1 MNYQDFITN
10 VINHFEAQFGDD
22 TTVQLQ
28 TIAKNNGTF
37 LDALV
42 ITNTNINIS
51 PTIYLNPYYH
61 RLLDGVSFEDI
72 CTDILDTYQSHMP
85 KESIDISFFTDFD
98 QVKERIIYK
107 LVNFEQN
114 QDLLVQIPHFR
125 YLDFAITFHCLLN
138 SSSEDYA
145 TIQIYNK
152 HLDYW
157 GITAS
162 ELYELAKNNTPILL
176 QPHLENMIHLI
187 SHLLPDDADTDELC
201 PMYILSNQSRLNG
214 ASCILYDGL
223 LQSISD
229 QFEKDLVVIP
239 SSIHE
244 MLLIPIE
251 SADSLDEYTSMIQ
264 EVNETQLT
272 DEEVLSDHAYFFS
285 RKHGV
290 LSETL
295 LSECMESTSYL
306 C

>member
-10 VINHFEAQFGDD
+10 VINHFEAQFDDD

-42 ITNTNINIS
+42 ITNSSINIS

-72 CTDILDTYQSHMP
+72 CDDILDTYQAHMP

-98 QVKERIIYK
+98 QVRERIIYK
-107 LVNFEQN
+107 LVNYKQN
-114 QDLLVQIPHFR
+114 QDLLDKIPHYR

-157 GITAS
+157 GIS
-162 ELYELAKNNTPILL
+162 DNELYELAKANTPKLL
-176 QPHLENMIHLI
+176 PPRLENMINII
-187 SHLLPDDADTDELC
+187 SHLLPEDCEEDELC

-229 QFEKDLVVIP
+229 RFDKDLVVIP

-244 MLLIPIE
+244 TLLLPIE
-251 SADSLDEYTSMIQ
+251 GIDSLDEYTAMIK

-285 RKHGV
+285 REQGILTERI
-290 LSETL
+290 LSK
-295 LSECMESTSYL
+295 CMESTSYM

>member
-10 VINHFEAQFGDD
+10 VINHFEAQFDDD

-37 LDALV
+37 LDALI
-42 ITNTNINIS
+42 ITSTNINIS

-72 CTDILDTYQSHMP
+72 CADIWDTYQAHMP
-85 KESIDISFFTDFD
+85 KESIDISFFTDFE

-107 LVNFEQN
+107 LINYEQN
-114 QDLLVQIPHFR
+114 LELLDKIPHFR
-125 YLDFAITFHCLLN
+125 YLDFAVTFHCLLN

-157 GITAS
+157 GITAG
-162 ELYELAKNNTPILL
+162 ELYELAKTNSPLL
-176 QPHLENMIHLI
+176 LEPCLENMLDLI
-187 SHLLPDDADTDELC
+187 SHLLPDDSETDALC
-201 PMYILSNQSRLNG
+201 PMYVLSNKSRLNG

-229 QFEKDLVVIP
+229 KFEKDLIVIP

-244 MLLIPIE
+244 MLLIPVE
-251 SADSLDEYTSMIQ
+251 SVESLDEYTAMIK

-285 RKHGV
+285 RKQGL
-290 LSETL
+290 LSTTL
-295 LSECMESTSYL
+295 LSQCMESTSYM